1 MTKFYS
7 QGRPKDPIRQV
18 LRRLVGKSPPKF
30 VRGYNYSNLTDVQHA
45 QLQDWV
51 GSNINNTVLYWST
64 AIGIIEAAE
73 NIVAEAVANANIPPE
88 ETNDD

>member
-1 MTKFYS
+1 MKFYS

-18 LRRLVGKSPPKF
+18 LRRLVGKAPPKF
-30 VRGYNYSNLTDVQHA
+30 VRGYNYGNLTDVQHA

-51 GSNINNTVLYWST
+51 SINISDTVLYWST

-73 NIVAEAVANANIPPE
+73 NIVGEAVANANIPPE
-88 ETNDD
+88 ETDDD